1 MLRGNVAR
9 VKKKLFDRFL
19 SLSLSLSLS
28 LKKKERE
35 RKEELN

>member
-1 MLRGNVAR
+1 

-19 SLSLSLSLS
+19 SLSL